1 MKKRLKKRLLSLVCQ
16 LLPDIPRMFSF
27 SECSASTLH
36 CQLCGNVGEKLATSE
51 CSASSLHFQLLPYI
65 PRNVKYQ
72 SGKMEIDLLGC
83 GKEAVGEA

>member
-1 MKKRLKKRLLSLVCQ
+1 MKKRLKKRLFSLVCQ
-16 LLPDIPRMFSF
+16 LLPDIP
-27 SECSASTLH
+27 
-36 CQLCGNVGEKLATSE
+36 GNVGEKLATSE